1 MTHKNAT
8 ARISAALPNTASAK
22 RRIIGKRYTHKK
34 YISLKWK
41 QIYLRMY
48 RDNPAWKSWWHAESP
63 SPEILSFYLSAA
75 IIDICKNEYFHR
87 QSYIYCSRSQD
98 WRREKKACQVKTL
111 IQNICRIKESEWCS
125 QNWLSLSRSF
135 KFSNRHGLRF
145 PKNLSVVHY
154 PIFVQNLAKHYFADF
169 VC

>member
-22 RRIIGKRYTHKK
+22 RRIIGKRYTHKE
-34 YISLKWK
+34 INLIKWK

-111 IQNICRIKESEWCS
+111 IQNIESRNLNDAPKIDWAWVDRL
-125 QNWLSLSRSF
+125 NSLIDMAS
-135 KFSNRHGLRF
+135 
-145 PKNLSVVHY
+145 
-154 PIFVQNLAKHYFADF
+154 DF
-169 VC
+169 QKT